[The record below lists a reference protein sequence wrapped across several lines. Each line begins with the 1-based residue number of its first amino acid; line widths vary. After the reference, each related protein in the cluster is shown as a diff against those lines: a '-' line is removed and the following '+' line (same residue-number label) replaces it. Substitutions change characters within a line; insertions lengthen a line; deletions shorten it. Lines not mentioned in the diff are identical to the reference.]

1 MCMTVHAYTY
11 VYLICIFIRMYV
23 YIHIHIMIF
32 KPSTFVSKVQL
43 PTCHRCPGAG
53 AAANGAVG
61 GASRRLA
68 PGGAAAGDD
77 AGDGA
82 DGHGEVAGGRCRSL

>member
-1 MCMTVHAYTY
+1 MCMIVHAYTY

-32 KPSTFVSKVQL
+32 KPSTFVSEVQL
-43 PTCHRCPGAG
+43 PTSHPYPGAG
-53 AAANGAVG
+53 AAFRAVG

-68 PGGAAAGDD
+68 PGGATAGDD
-77 AGDGA
+77 AGDGT
-82 DGHGEVAGGRCRSL
+82 DGHGEVAGGSCRSL